1 MPSPNR
7 PSSAQTFQQTWREA
21 LVVVQKLELVILMN
35 TVLVAE
41 QLSLAIVLALAMALG
56 VCVGMDLAATMVS
69 LFEASSSTT

>member
-1 MPSPNR
+1 M
-7 PSSAQTFQQTWREA
+7 
-21 LVVVQKLELVILMN
+21 VQKLELVILMN